1 MTVLRSLLA
10 ALLLA
15 AAAPGV
21 AAAADRFVVRD
32 EPVGPSSAFVDAA
45 AREAPLTFNL
55 VGLHWRGSGRVSFR
69 VRSLA
74 DGWSAWRDGA
84 PEAEDLP
91 DAGSAEAALR
101 RGWKFGSPYW
111 TGAADSFQYRTAGH
125 VSRLRACFLG
135 SDPRSEPISL
145 LRPLALR
152 AARPKIIRRPE
163 WGADESIVRAS
174 PSYASAVRF
183 AVVHHTAGTNSYSAS
198 DSPAIVR
205 GIERYHV
212 LANGWND
219 IGYNFLVDKY
229 GQVFEGRGG
238 GITRNVVGAHA
249 QGFNTGSTGVA
260 VLGDYESGRI
270 SAAARAALVELLT
283 WRLDLAHVDPL
294 STVVYTSGGNAKFRA
309 GKLVTLR
316 AISGHRDTGPSE
328 CPGRRAYALIPAI
341 AKRVAATGLPK
352 LYSPTVAGA
361 LGGPVRFQARLS
373 SSLQWTITVV
383 DQLKRVVASGKGT
396 GSLVDWTWSSTLAG
410 KGQFPWTIFAP
421 GVLAATGTM
430 GIGTP
435 VPAPQ
440 PFL

>member
-125 VSRLRACFLG
+125 VSRLRAYFLW

-152 AARPKIIRRPE
+152 AARPRIIRRPE

-294 STVVYTSGGNAKFRA
+294 SRLSWVSGGNAKYPA
-309 GKLVTLR
+309 GATVSLR
-316 AISGHRDTGPSE
+316 AVSGHRDTGPTS
-328 CPGRRAYALIPAI
+328 CPGSALYAQLPGLAKDI
-341 AKRVAATGLPK
+341 AASGLPK
-352 LYSPTVAGA
+352 LYDPVVTGS
-361 LGGPVRFQARLS
+361 LGGPVRFIARLS
-373 SSLQWTITVV
+373 AALPWTVTIT
-383 DQLKRVVASGKGT
+383 DGTGAEVASGGGT
-396 GSLVDWTWSSTLAG
+396 GDAVDWTWDATPSPYGSYRYAIAAG
-410 KGQFPWTIFAP
+410 PD
-421 GVLAATGTM
+421 V
-430 GIGTP
+430 
-435 VPAPQ
+435 
-440 PFL
+440 